1 MNCLDFQRQCLAD
14 PVRIDQ
20 ELLKHVRT
28 CGRCSEFFH
37 EARSLDKKLA
47 AVIRFDTPENLV
59 SNILRQ
65 QPSHEHGKRN
75 FSHYFALAATLFIA
89 VAIGLVISWNYQ
101 DPDLD
106 ALVMAYVESAP
117 AHRSPAASIDHG
129 VMDGVLQPLGMALS
143 RDFGPVLAARPCLI
157 RGNDA
162 AHLVVPGDKGRV
174 DLLYMPYEEI
184 AKRTEVNRKDSRL
197 ILIPCPKGVL
207 AILGRED
214 EQLAAIESRF
224 HAASVWL

>member
-1 MNCLDFQRQCLAD
+1 MNCLDFHRRCLAD
-14 PVRIDQ
+14 PGRIDQ
-20 ELLKHVRT
+20 DLLEHART

-47 AVIRFDTPENLV
+47 AVIRCEVPANLAT
-59 SNILRQ
+59 NILLRRS
-65 QPSHEHGKRN
+65 PREHGMRK
-75 FSHYFALAATLFIA
+75 FSAYFALAATLFVA
-89 VAIGLVISWNYQ
+89 VAIGLVVSWVHQ
-101 DPDLD
+101 DPDLG